1 MPNIEILG
9 KAIPKIPSNLE
20 AINDAPDNVV
30 ASPNSTPLTYMPLND
45 TSSLETKAFI
55 LPLP

>member
-20 AINDAPDNVV
+20 AINDAP
-30 ASPNSTPLTYMPLND
+30 
-45 TSSLETKAFI
+45 
-55 LPLP
+55 